1 MPDSFVHGVFQAR
14 ILEWVATY
22 SSRGPFQPKD
32 QSHISCGFC
41 IAGEFFSAEP
51 LGKPLYAEYIMRNAR
66 MDKLQA
72 GIKIVGRK
80 KKIIIIIKIARRNIT
95 MSDMQLIPL

>member
-1 MPDSFVHGVFQAR
+1 MSASIVKLLQSYLTLRDPMDRSLPDSFVHGVFQAR

-41 IAGEFFSAEP
+41 SAGEFFSAEP

-80 KKIIIIIKIARRNIT
+80 K
-95 MSDMQLIPL
+95 